1 MLYFFINCYANYC
14 GILGNFR
21 SFTFNY
27 KYVNHIITIYFYKN
41 MIYCDDINESKFA
54 LDKANFTYHVGSKL
68 ERLVGNIAM
77 ADVRIE
83 ASLVVREI

>member
-1 MLYFFINCYANYC
+1 
-14 GILGNFR
+14 
-21 SFTFNY
+21 
-27 KYVNHIITIYFYKN
+27 

-83 ASLVVREI
+83 ASLVVREIWNLIL